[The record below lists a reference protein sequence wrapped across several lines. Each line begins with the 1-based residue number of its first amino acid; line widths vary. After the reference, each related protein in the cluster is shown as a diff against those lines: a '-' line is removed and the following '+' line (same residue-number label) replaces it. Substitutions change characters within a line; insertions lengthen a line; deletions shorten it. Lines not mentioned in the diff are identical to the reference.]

1 MKHLLNN
8 LSEEE
13 KNSIREQHEG
23 GMKIDTSRFK
33 TLLEGKS
40 GDVKPLV
47 EQHDEFN
54 DDELGEMVGVNYMAE
69 HDDDF
74 EDEEDDTC
82 PQCGR
87 GGYSYERGC
96 EDCDDEDN
104 EYRWDAEDDEEEL
117 DEDTSWMNEIDDEEN
132 EQYDYTAS
140 GFDSMGDVSHS
151 ALKSKGHSHRGKDD
165 EGEFYIVFDGEK
177 FYEDDFEIAS
187 HDDMGEIPRVED
199 GKLII
204 ANPAWGG

>member
-8 LSEEE
+8 LSEQE

-23 GMKIDTSRFK
+23 GMKLDTSRFK

-47 EQHDEFN
+47 EQ
-54 DDELGEMVGVNYMAE
+54 Y
-69 HDDDF
+69 DDF

-104 EYRWDAEDDEEEL
+104 EYRWDAEDEFEDDEDEFEDDEEEL
-117 DEDTSWMNEIDDEEN
+117 DEDTS
-132 EQYDYTAS
+132 
-140 GFDSMGDVSHS
+140 
-151 ALKSKGHSHRGKDD
+151 
-165 EGEFYIVFDGEK
+165 
-177 FYEDDFEIAS
+177 
-187 HDDMGEIPRVED
+187 
-199 GKLII
+199 
-204 ANPAWGG
+204 